1 MPTNDCRYDRKMAEI
16 ERKKA
21 EVRARLEAQAAAK
34 KTKKG
39 FMTPERKK
47 KLRVS

>member
-1 MPTNDCRYDRKMAEI
+1 MPSNESRYDRKMAEI
-16 ERKKA
+16 KRKKA
-21 EVRARLEAQAAAK
+21 EVRARLEAQAAGK

-39 FMTPERKK
+39 FMTPVRRK

>member
-1 MPTNDCRYDRKMAEI
+1 MPANDCRYDRRQAEI

-21 EVRARLEAQAAAK
+21 EVRARLEAQAASK

-39 FMTPERKK
+39 FITPVRRK